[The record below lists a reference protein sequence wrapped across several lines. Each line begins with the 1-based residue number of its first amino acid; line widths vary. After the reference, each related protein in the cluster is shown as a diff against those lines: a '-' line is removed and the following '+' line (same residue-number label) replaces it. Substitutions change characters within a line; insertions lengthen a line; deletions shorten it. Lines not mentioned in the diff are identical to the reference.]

1 MLTEIFQK
9 IGSKENTKEG
19 LNLLYDFMQQHP
31 EADIEPFL
39 SKSSDFF
46 QQYIRT
52 GLKEIETSRKNING
66 NHGKWKNL
74 GVQLIYKLHCIVL
87 RAFTGNIAD

>member
-9 IGSKENTKEG
+9 IGSKEDTKEG

-39 SKSSDFF
+39 SKSSKFF
-46 QQYIRT
+46 QEYIKN
-52 GLKEIETSRKNING
+52 GLKEIETGRKSTEKVGHQSECLFLLTRISYIVQ
-66 NHGKWKNL
+66 
-74 GVQLIYKLHCIVL
+74 GVPKIP
-87 RAFTGNIAD
+87 